1 MVTNFIFVLNY
12 AYLSSWLFIVVN
24 VGWKYV
30 RSKGIFGLTHV
41 LFRKK
46 TYFQC
51 CSWIF
56 LRVWWFWKET
66 CFLILSLAISG
77 RWKFFWKFLR
87 FILWE
92 IQDLCS
98 KSEGQSL
105 YLTLFLLLEAK
116 GDTVNLFIPNISLVS
131 LHTVYHKLIIIL
143 VLRIWYWIE
152 W

>member
-1 MVTNFIFVLNY
+1 MTNFIFVLNY

-30 RSKGIFGLTHV
+30 RSKGRFGLTHV

-66 CFLILSLAISG
+66 CFLVFSLAISG

-105 YLTLFLLLEAK
+105 YLKLYFYCWK
-116 GDTVNLFIPNISLVS
+116 GDTVNLFIPNISLVI
-131 LHTVYHKLIIIL
+131 LLTVYHKLIIIL
-143 VLRIWYWIE
+143 VLRIWYWIKR
-152 W
+152 

>member
-30 RSKGIFGLTHV
+30 RSKGRFGLTHV

-56 LRVWWFWKET
+56 LRVWWFWKEA
-66 CFLILSLAISG
+66 CFLVLSLAISG
-77 RWKFFWKFLR
+77 RWKFFWKFLC

-131 LHTVYHKLIIIL
+131 LLTVCHKLIIIL
-143 VLRIWYWIE
+143 VLKIWYWIK